1 MAQWMARWGLLAAG
15 VVAAA
20 VAVAAERRRSRQDT
34 PEAADDK
41 LGAAAPAEA

>member
-20 VAVAAERRRSRQDT
+20 VAVAAELRKARDDT
-34 PEAADDK
+34 REAADDEI
-41 LGAAAPAEA
+41 AAAPVEA